1 MKITLEYLRQAP
13 RVDLRHLTAD
23 QLIEARELLTTEAT
37 KHHNEMRRLE
47 EKADGRSFTQTQKRD
62 YDAAE
67 EHVTELVQLR
77 DVVMEMLDSRAIDR
91 SRLVPGRAP
100 GSFRA
105 GQPLAPEQR
114 MADYV
119 EARGLVRDD
128 EKDLSF
134 GKYVRGLLT
143 GDWSDAD
150 AERRALVEG
159 TATAGG
165 HLVPTPL
172 SARIIDRARNQ
183 TRVLQAGAQIVP
195 MEAQTLKLARVVGD
209 PTAAWHT
216 EMVTISASDM
226 TFDAVNLTAKTLAS
240 RVLISRELME
250 DAQGI
255 DDEVEKAFASQFG
268 LTVDL
273 AALYGSGT
281 APEPRGVKN
290 VTAVTKTS
298 LGANGAALTD
308 YDPLIDSVYR
318 VRGANH
324 EPTAQIYATRT
335 GQTIAKLKDG
345 NQQYLSPPPAL
356 DGIRRFETVQVPTN
370 LTVGSSSLTSDV
382 FTADWSELLVGVR
395 TRLEIT
401 VLRERSMDVG
411 AYELLAWWRG
421 DIAVARPAAFDVVTG
436 VL

>member
-1 MKITLEYLRQAP
+1 MPKPLVIFRTADELRADGASARDVAQEYQAVLSRMEYLQRAEHSDDVTAEL
-13 RVDLRHLTAD
+13 RGLERTLNGFGDLL
-23 QLIEARELLTTEAT
+23 
-37 KHHNEMRRLE
+37 
-47 EKADGRSFTQTQKRD
+47 
-62 YDAAE
+62 
-67 EHVTELVQLR
+67 
-77 DVVMEMLDSRAIDR
+77 DVVGTVDRRGVVPDSTPSHRYQVGAPLGDR
-91 SRLVPGRAP
+91 
-100 GSFRA
+100 
-105 GQPLAPEQR
+105 R

-119 EARGLVRDD
+119 EARGLVRED

-134 GKYVRGLLT
+134 GKYVRGLIT
-143 GDWSDAD
+143 GEWSGAE

-209 PTAAWHT
+209 PTAAFHS
-216 EMVTISASDM
+216 ELATIAASDM
-226 TFDAVNLTAKTLAS
+226 TFDAVTLSAKTLAS

-250 DAQGI
+250 DAQGV
-255 DDEVEKAFASQFG
+255 DDEVEKAFAAQFG

-290 VTAVTKTS
+290 TAGVPQTS
-298 LGANGAALTD
+298 LGANGATPT
-308 YDPLIDSVYR
+308 YDSLIDSVFR

-324 EPTAQIYATRT
+324 EPSAQIMANRT
-335 GQTIAKLKDG
+335 GQTFAKAKDSTG
-345 NQQYLSPPPAL
+345 QYLTPPAAL
-356 DGIRRFETVQVPTN
+356 DGIPRLTTVQVPTN
-370 LTVGSSSLTSDV
+370 LTVGTSTDTSDV
-382 FTADWSELLVGVR
+382 FTANWSELLVGVR

-436 VL
+436 VRA

>member
-1 MKITLEYLRQAP
+1 
-13 RVDLRHLTAD
+13 
-23 QLIEARELLTTEAT
+23 
-37 KHHNEMRRLE
+37 
-47 EKADGRSFTQTQKRD
+47 
-62 YDAAE
+62 
-67 EHVTELVQLR
+67 
-77 DVVMEMLDSRAIDR
+77 
-91 SRLVPGRAP
+91 
-100 GSFRA
+100 
-105 GQPLAPEQR
+105 
-114 MADYV
+114 
-119 EARGLVRDD
+119 
-128 EKDLSF
+128 
-134 GKYVRGLLT
+134 VRGLLT
-143 GDWSDAD
+143 GDWSEAD

-216 EMVTISASDM
+216 EMAAISASDM
-226 TFDAVNLTAKTLAS
+226 TFDSVVLSAKTLAS

-250 DAQGI
+250 DAQGV
-255 DDEVEKAFASQFG
+255 DDEVEKAFAAQFG

-281 APEPRGVKN
+281 APEPRGVKS
-290 VTAVTKTS
+290 TTGVTKTS
-298 LGANGAALTD
+298 LGTDGASPT
-308 YDPLIDSVYR
+308 YDALIDSVFR

-324 EPTAQIYATRT
+324 EPTAQIMANRT
-335 GQTIAKLKDG
+335 GQTFAKAKDTTG
-345 NQQYLSPPPAL
+345 QYLTPPAAL
-356 DGIRRFETVQVPTN
+356 DGIRRLTTVQVPTN
-370 LTVGSSSLTSDV
+370 LTVGLSTDTSDV

-421 DIAVARPAAFDVVTG
+421 DIAVARPAAFDNVTG
-436 VL
+436 VRA